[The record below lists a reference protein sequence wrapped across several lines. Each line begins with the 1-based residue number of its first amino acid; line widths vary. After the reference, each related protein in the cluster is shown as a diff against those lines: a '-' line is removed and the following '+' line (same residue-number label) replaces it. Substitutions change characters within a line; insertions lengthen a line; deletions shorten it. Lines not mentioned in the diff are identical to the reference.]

1 MPIWTLIKCSTDKFE
16 SFPKN
21 NFRINI
27 SFNLWLELSKGST
40 FLLWLPFPII
50 SRKYKDEYDKQYPE
64 TSYRV
69 SNQKTK
75 ERTRKRD
82 GVIKIW
88 SRKERWGN
96 TEKELHVNSFRKL
109 RILSSSFLFS
119 SLPKNNFKLWKS
131 D

>member
-1 MPIWTLIKCSTDKFE
+1 MENLLGDFLFKL

-27 SFNLWLELSKGST
+27 SFKLWLELSKGST

-82 GVIKIW
+82 GVIKI
-88 SRKERWGN
+88 
-96 TEKELHVNSFRKL
+96 
-109 RILSSSFLFS
+109 
-119 SLPKNNFKLWKS
+119 
-131 D
+131 